1 VHEFRQRRAER
12 TFAIN
17 WGTRIANRNTVG
29 FNRCG
34 PSRSFVSRANRK
46 GKRILRAG
54 YATVFC
60 AFVFSTFTCTVHA
73 DPLTEARI
81 TPQELKWE
89 KLSTGVERANIA
101 GDDKK
106 TGLYVYRIRFPA
118 GSRVTPHFHPD
129 ERVGTV
135 LSGTLY
141 FGYGPEFNEAA
152 MKALPPGGSWTEPP
166 KQPHFA
172 WAKDGEVVIQVMG
185 YGPSG
190 TTQVGPK

>member
-1 VHEFRQRRAER
+1 M
-12 TFAIN
+12 
-17 WGTRIANRNTVG
+17 
-29 FNRCG
+29 
-34 PSRSFVSRANRK
+34 
-46 GKRILRAG
+46 RAG
-54 YATVFC
+54 YAKVCC
-60 AFVFSTFTCTVHA
+60 ALVFSTLTCSVHA
-73 DPLTEARI
+73 APLTEARI

-89 KLSTGVERANIA
+89 KLSTGVERAHIA

-106 TGLYVYRIRFPA
+106 AELYVYRIRFPA

-172 WAKDGEVVIQVMG
+172 WARDGEVVIQVMG

-190 TTQVGPK
+190 TTQVGSK

>member
-1 VHEFRQRRAER
+1 M
-12 TFAIN
+12 
-17 WGTRIANRNTVG
+17 
-29 FNRCG
+29 
-34 PSRSFVSRANRK
+34 
-46 GKRILRAG
+46 RAG

-60 AFVFSTFTCTVHA
+60 AFVFSTLTCIVHA

-81 TPQELKWE
+81 APQELKWE

-106 TGLYVYRIRFPA
+106 AGLYVYRIRFPA

-172 WAKDGEVVIQVMG
+172 WAKDGEVRHSSDGIWSVGHNAGRPEIASTSNPISHSL
-185 YGPSG
+185 YPLSAG
-190 TTQVGPK
+190 TGLVSAQ